1 MGTAKL
7 IGKLEKFF
15 DLSEKKQ
22 DKKHYKLLKII
33 DKLERK
39 QNKLHREVTQEG
51 RRGPDSESYQELA
64 RELDVISGLIRK
76 AKQKNNSE

>member
-7 IGKLEKFF
+7 VEKLEKFF

-22 DKKHYKLLKII
+22 NKKHHKLLKIVG
-33 DKLERK
+33 KLEQK
-39 QNKLHREVTQEG
+39 HDKLHREMTQEG
-51 RRGPDSESYQELA
+51 RTSSNSERYQELG

-76 AKQKNNSE
+76 AKQKDSSE

>member
-7 IGKLEKFF
+7 VEKLENFF

-22 DKKHYKLLKII
+22 RKKHYKLLEII
-33 DKLERK
+33 EKLEKKQARLVHEVEQERK
-39 QNKLHREVTQEG
+39 AG
-51 RRGPDSESYQELA
+51 ADSERYHELN

-76 AKQKNNSE
+76 AKGKENPG

>member
-33 DKLERK
+33 DKLEKKQDRLQAEMEHEPNSKRFNDLIRK
-39 QNKLHREVTQEG
+39 F
-51 RRGPDSESYQELA
+51 
-64 RELDVISGLIRK
+64 DVISELIRK
-76 AKQKNNSE
+76 AKLKEISD